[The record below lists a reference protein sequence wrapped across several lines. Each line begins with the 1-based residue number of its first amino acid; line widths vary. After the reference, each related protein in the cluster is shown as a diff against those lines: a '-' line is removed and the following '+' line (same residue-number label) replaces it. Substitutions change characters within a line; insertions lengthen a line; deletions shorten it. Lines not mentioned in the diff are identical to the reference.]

1 MSTIGSG
8 YGSEWHLLRYLGY
21 HRTELDRAVGSAI
34 PGGTVVEWLDSR
46 FESDPAAIDRDPP
59 RSLDRE
65 IEGFEFLPAADRQRF
80 LSAWPRTGSLPCWDA
95 VARIDVEGEACWL
108 IVEAKSHLG
117 ELRSTCKARGKEVG
131 GGRDRILATFQGV
144 QAELGIT
151 VGAEAW
157 MAPYYQFCNRVAF
170 LQLLDRAKIPTRLLF
185 LYFVGDRFPSA
196 RAAACPGTAD
206 GWLAALD
213 AMDRHTGWSA
223 ANLLISRVHRLFLPV
238 TSAAT

>member
-1 MSTIGSG
+1 MSTIGFG

-21 HRTELDRAVGSAI
+21 HRAELNRAIESAI
-34 PGGTVVEWLDSR
+34 PGGTVFEWLNSR
-46 FESDPAAIDRDPP
+46 FETDPAAINRDPP
-59 RSLDRE
+59 RFLDRE
-65 IEGFEFLPAADRQRF
+65 IEGFEFLPAARRQQL

-95 VARIDVEGEACWL
+95 VARINVEGEAGWL

-117 ELRSTCKARGKEVG
+117 ELRSTCKAKGKGVG
-131 GGRDRILATFQGV
+131 GGRDQIFATFEGV
-144 QAELGIT
+144 QADLGIT

-157 MAPYYQFCNRVAF
+157 MSPYYQFCNRVAF
-170 LQLLDRAKIPTRLLF
+170 LHLLDRMQIPARLLF

-206 GWLAALD
+206 GWLAALE

-223 ANLLISRVHRLFLPV
+223 ANPLASHVHRLFLPV
-238 TSAAT
+238 TRPAT